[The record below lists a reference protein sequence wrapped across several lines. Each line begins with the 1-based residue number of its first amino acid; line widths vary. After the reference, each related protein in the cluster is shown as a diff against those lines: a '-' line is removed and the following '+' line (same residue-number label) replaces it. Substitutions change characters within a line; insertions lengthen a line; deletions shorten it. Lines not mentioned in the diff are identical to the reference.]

1 MPKIKENEVLDYF
14 KFGLKLEELKEIINI
29 VKSDS
34 SPGPDLINNY
44 LLKLIPDVGLVKLLE
59 IFEDILKGKYFPS
72 IWKKYTIILLQK
84 PSKKDFRPIALAS
97 CILKLLERIIKRR
110 LERFIEF
117 NNLIPETQFGF
128 RRGKSYDDCLA
139 LINLEINKTYLS
151 KDKMGALFLDIKAA
165 YDNVDPSILFNIVN
179 SLKIPTGYKKFI
191 KSLLEFREIDIYES
205 GNFQGVRLLYKGL
218 PQGSVLSLL
227 LFNLYIKDVIQV
239 IPYNCKL
246 IQFADDSLPK

>member
-34 SPGPDLINNY
+34 SPGPDLINHY
-44 LLKLIPDVGLVKLLE
+44 LFKLIPDVGLVKLLE

-72 IWKKYTIILLQK
+72 IWKKYNIILLQK

-117 NNLIPETQFGF
+117 TTI
-128 RRGKSYDDCLA
+128 
-139 LINLEINKTYLS
+139 
-151 KDKMGALFLDIKAA
+151 
-165 YDNVDPSILFNIVN
+165 
-179 SLKIPTGYKKFI
+179 
-191 KSLLEFREIDIYES
+191 
-205 GNFQGVRLLYKGL
+205 
-218 PQGSVLSLL
+218 
-227 LFNLYIKDVIQV
+227 
-239 IPYNCKL
+239 
-246 IQFADDSLPK
+246 